1 MRTRLNQVIIIY
13 IRYIIREIRVKYYIR
28 STPI

>member
-28 STPI
+28 SIPI